1 MKAYQS
7 DDGEIRF
14 YFDRE
19 DIAVHNLQFSD
30 LITSSAKSKKLLA
43 QLLQYAHEHFGFNPS
58 GNHLTIGAIPLGK
71 DHLLLTLSDKDV
83 SGKLPGGLHADALPF
98 RQDSDSADDADFW
111 DEEEPLLFPEDATE
125 VPSDALLAD
134 IFSLADSDSSSETGN
149 SETGG
154 ADSDNAENSAASGD
168 GQNSADNTDTT
179 GDPSED
185 SKDGNIRSF
194 LQYMLGFLNDDSD
207 VTANSDASENLLQ
220 AQDPGRDDRDED
232 LTPAEAAAEQAAARE
247 QKRAAAKD
255 RERTREKIAKNTRTT
270 TGMYNFSKLQNL
282 LDFADA
288 AAPLSVDSI
297 LLYDDVEH
305 CYHLGLQQKDG
316 NADDFR
322 RAESLA
328 AEFGMRVSGVTFR
341 YYREQFPCIAEHDAL
356 EMLRSL

>member
-1 MKAYQS
+1 
-7 DDGEIRF
+7 
-14 YFDRE
+14 
-19 DIAVHNLQFSD
+19 
-30 LITSSAKSKKLLA
+30 
-43 QLLQYAHEHFGFNPS
+43 
-58 GNHLTIGAIPLGK
+58 
-71 DHLLLTLSDKDV
+71 
-83 SGKLPGGLHADALPF
+83 
-98 RQDSDSADDADFW
+98 
-111 DEEEPLLFPEDATE
+111 
-125 VPSDALLAD
+125 
-134 IFSLADSDSSSETGN
+134 
-149 SETGG
+149 
-154 ADSDNAENSAASGD
+154 
-168 GQNSADNTDTT
+168 
-179 GDPSED
+179 
-185 SKDGNIRSF
+185 
-194 LQYMLGFLNDDSD
+194 MLGFLNDDSD
-207 VTANSDASENLLQ
+207 VTANADAAENLLQ

>member
-98 RQDSDSADDADFW
+98 RQDSGSADDADFW
-111 DEEEPLLFPEDATE
+111 DEEEPFLFPEDATE

-134 IFSLADSDSSSETGN
+134 IFSLADSDSSSETN
-149 SETGG
+149 
-154 ADSDNAENSAASGD
+154 
-168 GQNSADNTDTT
+168 NTDTT

-207 VTANSDASENLLQ
+207 VTANADAAENLLQ